1 MGEEWIGS
9 FKISRYK
16 LLYTKW
22 TNKKVLLYST
32 GNYGQ
37 YSAINHHEKNMKIN
51 IYTYIYD
58 THIYIYVYIY
68 TVQQKLT
75 QYCKSTTLQFFFK

>member
-1 MGEEWIGS
+1 MDIEKRLMVARRRRGGGGMDWE

-51 IYTYIYD
+51 IYTYI
-58 THIYIYVYIY
+58 
-68 TVQQKLT
+68 
-75 QYCKSTTLQFFFK
+75 